1 MFYEV
6 MEKGVTGENVLTRCP
21 LPPPSP
27 LSAMQGGKRAE
38 KFSMLEYLGGGGGW
52 GVSKK
57 EKANF
62 FRGE

>member
-38 KFSMLEYLGGGGGW
+38 KFSMLEYLGGGGGGGG
-52 GVSKK
+52 GV
-57 EKANF
+57 
-62 FRGE
+62 GG